1 MNNLGRNDPCP
12 CGSGKKYKKCCLAT
26 NEASDFEYR
35 RQRNVEADL
44 VRRITDYALGLHGL
58 ETFEGAWHEFNDADD
73 IEMIAADSPMMVLF
87 MPWFL
92 FSWMFDA
99 CEEEAEEFEPT
110 TNATSFVS
118 LYGEE
123 LNKDELTFL
132 LSAGRALYS
141 LCEVVQTKPGISMVL
156 RDLLTQAEYEVVER
170 TSSRTLH
177 PGHII
182 YCATM
187 EIDDIKSNLATGP
200 YALRP
205 TTKSEVLELRKE
217 ILRVSKRRKFTDE
230 LLIAF
235 EADIRNLYLNHVY
248 KMLSPPRL
256 VNTDR
261 DPMLFQKVYFELS
274 SVDEAFHLLKDL
286 ASESTQED
294 LLKEATIEDDKIV
307 SVEIPWTGGT
317 DKARKAH
324 GRAILLALLKLS
336 EGQLVAEVN
345 STARAEKIRK
355 IVEERLGNLVRYK
368 ATLLEPIEGA
378 IEEMWESARLD
389 PAVRANPQSAKN
401 GAPGADEFDPDDPDM
416 RQLMEAVAKH
426 HWATWFETPIPAL
439 DKMTP
444 RQAARSKKGRD
455 LLESLLLEYEINNES
470 ADEFNR
476 ADIPAIRKELGLK

>member
-1 MNNLGRNDPCP
+1 MSNLGRNDPCP

-35 RQRNVEADL
+35 RQHNVEADL
-44 VRRITDYALGLHGL
+44 VRRITDYAFGLHDLG
-58 ETFEGAWHEFNDADD
+58 TFEGAWHEFNDDDD
-73 IEMIAADSPMMVLF
+73 IEMIAPDSPMMALF

-99 CEEEAEEFEPT
+99 GEEEAEEFEPT
-110 TNATSFVS
+110 TNAMSFVS
-118 LYGEE
+118 LYAEE

-132 LSAGRALYS
+132 ESADQALYS
-141 LCEVVQTKPGISMVL
+141 LCEVVESKPGIGMVL
-156 RDLLTQAEYEVVER
+156 RDLLMNTEYEVLER
-170 TSSRTLH
+170 SASRTLH
-177 PGHII
+177 AGHII

-187 EIDDIKSNLATGP
+187 EISNIKSNLATGP

-205 TTKSEVLELRKE
+205 TTKSEVLALRKE
-217 ILRVSKRRKFTDE
+217 ILRVSKKRKFTDE

-235 EADIRNLYLNHVY
+235 EADIRTLYLNHVY
-248 KMLSPPRL
+248 EMLSPPRL
-256 VNTDR
+256 VNTDQ

-286 ASESTQED
+286 ASDSTEED
-294 LLKEATIEDDKIV
+294 LLKDASFEDDKIV

-324 GRAILLALLKLS
+324 GGAILLALLKLS
-336 EGQLVAEVN
+336 ERQLVVEVN

-368 ATLLEPIEGA
+368 ATLLEPLDGA
-378 IEEMWESARLD
+378 IDEMWEEAKHKGHSTRNEVQTPSAI
-389 PAVRANPQSAKN
+389 
-401 GAPGADEFDPDDPDM
+401 DPDDPDV
-416 RQLMEAVAKH
+416 RQLMETLATH
-426 HWATWFETPIPAL
+426 HWATWFDLPIPAL
-439 DKMTP
+439 NNMTP
-444 RQAARSKKGRD
+444 RAAARSAKGRS
-455 LLESLLLEYEINNES
+455 LLESLLQEYEINNER

-476 ADIPAIRKELGLK
+476 ADIPAIRRELGLQ